1 MDDQS
6 SSCGFTFAKCEC
18 VESPQQHTCVLVE
31 SHLNTRVARTHL
43 CLAVLCTCGH
53 NEENERPS
61 SVYCRQCLAF
71 SQIAVIHPSHS
82 LSKHVLNAC
91 DAPAA
96 ARGSRDSVVNK
107 NDKVPDYEVFTMQK
121 PNGKIAFLAG
131 RNLIDLLS
139 ELLHKPLHFS
149 EGFKTLQSG
158 TLVGGKRWPWN
169 IAQRGKQD
177 IEHDPPGQP

>member
-1 MDDQS
+1 MS
-6 SSCGFTFAKCEC
+6 
-18 VESPQQHTCVLVE
+18 VESPQQQTCVLRE
-31 SHLNTRVARTHL
+31 SHFNALVARTHL
-43 CLAVLCTCGH
+43 CPSVLCTCGP

-61 SVYCRQCLAF
+61 SVYYSQCLAF

-91 DAPAA
+91 KAPAA
-96 ARGSRDSVVNK
+96 VRGSRDSVVNK

-139 ELLHKPLHFS
+139 ELLHKPLRFS

-158 TLVGGKRWPWN
+158 TLVGGRDGLGTGLN
-169 IAQRGKQD
+169 GTNTNTT
-177 IEHDPPGQP
+177 

>member
-1 MDDQS
+1 MWMIS
-6 SSCGFTFAKCEC
+6 LHRVVLPSPSVSVWSLHSNTPVCSWRAISTLGWPELICAGLSCAHVVVMGKT
-18 VESPQQHTCVLVE
+18 SG
-31 SHLNTRVARTHL
+31 R
-43 CLAVLCTCGH
+43 
-53 NEENERPS
+53 
-61 SVYCRQCLAF
+61 RQCLAF

-91 DAPAA
+91 NVPAA
-96 ARGSRDSVVNK
+96 VRGSRDSVDNK

-131 RNLIDLLS
+131 RSLIDLLS

-158 TLVGGKRWPWN
+158 TLVGGKRWSWN
-169 IAQRGKQD
+169 IAQRHKQD
-177 IEHDPPGQP
+177 IVHDLPDQP